1 MLAAHTDQ
9 LLWLALAILAG
20 GVVTGILAGLF
31 GIGGGGVIVPVL
43 YEVFRVL
50 EVPEDVRM
58 QLCVGTSL
66 AIILP
71 TAVRSYRAHRAR
83 GAGLTDVIRAW
94 AIPAIV
100 GVAAGAAI
108 AAVAPGW
115 VFKLAFALIASLI
128 ALRLLFGRD
137 DWRIADDFPRGPLM
151 WLYGFFIGLSSSLMG
166 VSGGSVSNMFLTLH
180 NKPIHQAVATSAGL
194 GIPITIAGAIGFM
207 LAGLPYQAQMPPL
220 SVGFVS
226 LIGLAVMAPVSS
238 FMAGYGARLAHALPR
253 RKLEIA
259 FGLFLL
265 AIAMRFIAS
274 FVF

>member
-1 MLAAHTDQ
+1 
-9 LLWLALAILAG
+9 
-20 GVVTGILAGLF
+20 
-31 GIGGGGVIVPVL
+31 
-43 YEVFRVL
+43 
-50 EVPEDVRM
+50 
-58 QLCVGTSL
+58 
-66 AIILP
+66 
-71 TAVRSYRAHRAR
+71 
-83 GAGLTDVIRAW
+83 VIRAW

-115 VFKLAFALIASLI
+115 VFKLAVALIASFI

-166 VSGGSVSNMFLTLH
+166 VSGGSVSNMFLTLY

-194 GIPITIAGAIGFM
+194 GIPITIAGAVGFM